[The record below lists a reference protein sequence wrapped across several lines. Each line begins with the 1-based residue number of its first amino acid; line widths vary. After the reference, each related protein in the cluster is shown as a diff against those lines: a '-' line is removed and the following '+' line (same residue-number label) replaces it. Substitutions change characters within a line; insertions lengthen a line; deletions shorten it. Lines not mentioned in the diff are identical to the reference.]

1 MNIAALP
8 LTAQLH
14 SWLNAWRWA
23 YDRRASHTL
32 KPYCETPADQLTG
45 LPLPVSRRLSQLRSR
60 YGVAFEHQLN
70 ADNALE
76 NYVYLDVLQR
86 LRDQSPRW
94 PAVQGRVLDVGCKNF
109 YYAAALAA
117 AFKPAQLTGL
127 ELEGHRRYR
136 DGHRRS
142 DYAAFYTAQITGA
155 RFCVGDVCDWH
166 DQADLVS
173 CWYPFVFP
181 QVALAWGLPLSAFA
195 PQRFFAA
202 LAGAVA
208 PGGLLLV
215 VNQGLAEWQECA
227 RWLLAK
233 RLRCVAQVV
242 VDAPLMPRP
251 APPVASLWQR
261 QA

>member
-1 MNIAALP
+1 MNAAAL
-8 LTAQLH
+8 LITAQLH
-14 SWLNAWRWA
+14 SWFNRWRWA
-23 YDRRASHTL
+23 YDRRASHKL
-32 KPYCETPADQLTG
+32 KPYRETPAERLTG
-45 LPLPVSRRLSQLRSR
+45 LPLSVSRRLSQLRSR
-60 YGVAFEHQLN
+60 YGVAFEKQLN

-76 NYVYLDVLQR
+76 NYLYLDVLQA
-86 LRDQSPRW
+86 LRGQSAVW
-94 PAVQGRVLDVGCKNF
+94 PAAQGRVLDVGCKNF

-117 AFKPAQLTGL
+117 AFRPAQLTGL

-142 DYAAFYTAQITGA
+142 DYAAFYTGQISGA
-155 RFCVGDVCDWH
+155 RYCVGDVCDW
-166 DQADLVS
+166 DEKADLVS
-173 CWYPFVFP
+173 CWYPFVFA

-227 RWLLAK
+227 RWLGEQ

-242 VDAPLMPRP
+242 VAPLLPRP

-261 QA
+261 